1 MDTFEHLWRNLVNL
15 VWNTN
20 GKNSWQKSL
29 ATGRVYGYREY
40 SLYLVLLFGLGKI
53 GRLGRF

>member
-1 MDTFEHLWRNLVNL
+1 
-15 VWNTN
+15 
-20 GKNSWQKSL
+20 L